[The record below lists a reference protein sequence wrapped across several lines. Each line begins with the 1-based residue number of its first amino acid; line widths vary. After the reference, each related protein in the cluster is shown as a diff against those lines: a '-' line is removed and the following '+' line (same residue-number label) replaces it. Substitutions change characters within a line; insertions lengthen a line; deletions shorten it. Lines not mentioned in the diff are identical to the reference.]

1 MKFNRIISEW
11 YINNKRLLPWR
22 ETKQPYPIWV
32 SEVILQQTR
41 VDQGLSYYYRFLDNF
56 PTVLKLAQSSEQ
68 EVLSVWKGL
77 GYYSRA
83 RNMHVTARMV
93 VDKFDG
99 HFPSSYE
106 HLILLKGIGPYTA
119 AAIASVCGNE
129 AVPVVD
135 GNVIRVFS
143 RIFGLYEPVGSSLGY
158 KQVYQKSLEFIDNHD
173 PGTYNQAVMEFGAL
187 LCKPRQPMCNEC
199 IFQKHCFAFNKNM
212 VNELPVP
219 KVALLK
225 RERFFNYL
233 VFEKADGSLLMQKR
247 HENDIWKN
255 LWEFPLIEADRL
267 LSPSEVKHPLLDA
280 ESVQLVHEVKDVRH
294 ILTHQVIHARYF
306 YVDQLPSNAEALVWQ
321 RDPLASGL
329 PVSRMIEKFL
339 ESLKMKK
346 YNHIQIISGNEY

>member
-1 MKFNRIISEW
+1 MNFNQIISEW
-11 YINNKRLLPWR
+11 YTKNKRLLPWR
-22 ETKQPYPIWV
+22 ETQQPYPIWV

-41 VDQGLSYYYRFLDNF
+41 VDQGLAYYYRFLDNF

-83 RNMHVTARMV
+83 RNMHATAQMV

-99 HFPSSYE
+99 HFPSSYKD
-106 HLILLKGIGPYTA
+106 LILLKGIGPYTA
-119 AAIASVCGNE
+119 AAIASICGYE
-129 AVPVVD
+129 PVPVVD

-143 RIFGLYEPVGSSLGY
+143 RIFGMYEPVGSTFGY
-158 KQVYQKSLEFIDNHD
+158 KKVFQKSLEFIDVND

-187 LCKPRQPMCNEC
+187 LCKPRQPLCTEC
-199 IFQKHCFAFNKNM
+199 IFQNECFAYNKNM
-212 VNELPVP
+212 VYELPVP
-219 KVALLK
+219 KVTPMR

-233 VFEKADGSLLMQKR
+233 VFEKTDGSMLMHKR

-255 LWEFPLIEADRL
+255 LWEFPLVESDRL
-267 LSPSEVKHPLLDA
+267 LNPSEVKHPLLDA
-280 ESVQLVHEVKDVRH
+280 ETVQLVPEDKDVRH

-306 YVDQLPSNAEALVWQ
+306 SSDQFPPDTEAYLWQ
-321 RDPLASGL
+321 PDPLKSGL

-339 ESLKMKK
+339 ERTKTKK
-346 YNHIQIISGNEY
+346 

>member
-1 MKFNRIISEW
+1 MNFSQIISAW
-11 YINNKRLLPWR
+11 YTHNKRLLPWR

-41 VDQGLSYYYRFLDNF
+41 VDQGLAYYHRFLENF
-56 PTVLKLAQSSEQ
+56 PTVLHLAHSAEQ

-83 RNMHVTARMV
+83 RNMHATAKMV
-93 VDKFDG
+93 VDKLDG
-99 HFPSSYE
+99 HFPSNYKA
-106 HLILLKGIGPYTA
+106 LIELKGIGPYTA
-119 AAIASVCGNE
+119 AAIASICGNE
-129 AVPVVD
+129 PVPVVD

-143 RIFGLYEPVGSSLGY
+143 RIFGMDEPVGSSQGY
-158 KQVYQKSLEFIDNHD
+158 KKVFQKSLGLIDFND

-187 LCKPRQPMCNEC
+187 CCKPRQPLCTEC
-199 IFQKHCFAFNKNM
+199 VFQKACFAFNKNR

-219 KVALLK
+219 KVAPLK

-233 VFEKADGSLLMQKR
+233 VFEKNDGSLLMQKR

-255 LWEFPLIEADRL
+255 LWEFPVIETDRL
-267 LSPSEVKHPLLDA
+267 LTPSEVKHPLLHADQ
-280 ESVQLVHEVKDVRH
+280 VQLVADAKDVRH

-306 YVDQLPSNAEALVWQ
+306 YADQPLSGPEAYAWQ
-321 RDPLASGL
+321 PDPLKSGL

-339 ESLKMKK
+339 ERSKTKK
-346 YNHIQIISGNEY
+346 